1 MLPQADLL
9 ADLCCRPLLPRL
21 WLRAD
26 FPAAVGH
33 ADVEP
38 LLHVH
43 GGAGAHAHCLRE
55 PLGLSGPRSI
65 PLRLQATLMGL
76 SCHGAVQGTFQHFS
90 ETVAGLAFAQVIDL
104 RWEVPC
110 YLGAPSKGAQ
120 KPQFFSSCAV
130 PLEYKSLMQRLEK
143 NTSFWCSLPPC
154 QTKAKVP
161 ASYEPEV

>member
-9 ADLCCRPLLPRL
+9 ADLCCRPLLQRL

-26 FPAAVGH
+26 FPATVGH

-43 GGAGAHAHCLRE
+43 GGAGAHAHRLRE

-76 SCHGAVQGTFQHFS
+76 SCPRAVQGSFS
-90 ETVAGLAFAQVIDL
+90 TSLKQLQA
-104 RWEVPC
+104 W
-110 YLGAPSKGAQ
+110 
-120 KPQFFSSCAV
+120 
-130 PLEYKSLMQRLEK
+130 PL
-143 NTSFWCSLPPC
+143 PGP
-154 QTKAKVP
+154 
-161 ASYEPEV
+161 